1 MTTPITTTEAPVVPV
16 DPGIIA
22 GTTVLGFV
30 PLRGPAAEAAVR
42 AAHSPSMSWGTL
54 ASLKLLLPAESRD
67 VIISPYGS
75 EMLMQ
80 IVEQLMDEVRGHVR

>member
-22 GTTVLGFV
+22 GTTILGFV

-42 AAHSPSMSWGTL
+42 AAHAPSMSWGTL
-54 ASLKLLLPAESRD
+54 VSLKLLLPVESRD

-75 EMLMQ
+75 DILTQ
-80 IVEQLMDEVRGHVR
+80 IVDQLMDEVRGQVR